1 MPAIG
6 ENSTC
11 LYKNG
16 EMKIFTI
23 DSEEETLAKED
34 GWFDAPL
41 SKAEEELQHK
51 LQKEERERK
60 DNEEKIRQEAEAEET
75 SEQVDQPE
83 ESPEVQTESE

>member
-1 MPAIG
+1 MSAKG

-16 EMKIFTI
+16 ESKIVTI
-23 DSEEETLAKED
+23 DSEEEFLAKEE

-41 SKAEEELQHK
+41 SKAEEALQLK

-60 DNEEKIRQEAEAEET
+60 DHEEKIRQEAEVEAKKEIEEKEAEEAAIKAAQ
-75 SEQVDQPE
+75 E
-83 ESPEVQTESE
+83 